1 MWAVVPLKGFAS
13 AKQRLAGVLN
23 DGERQRLAQ
32 AMIADVLAVLSAH
45 PDISGVVLVA
55 DEPAAEW
62 LARYH
67 DVTLLREAELGVRGL
82 NPILTAALDRLAQR
96 GVDEAIVMHG
106 DVPLLSAADIDTL
119 LRAHRRRAA
128 DGAVGVTDREGVG
141 TNALVLRLPLAWP
154 LAFGADS
161 WRQHQRNAEAAG
173 IRLTAVD
180 APGLQH
186 DVDLPADLLE
196 VEQAQDAETAANT
209 RRLLAGFSAGAGTPP
224 GSRK

>member
-13 AKQRLAGVLN
+13 AKQRLAGVL
-23 DGERQRLAQ
+23 DDSERQRLAQ

-82 NPILTAALDRLAQR
+82 NAILSAALDRLARQ
-96 GVDEAIVMHG
+96 GVDEVMVLHG
-106 DVPLLSAADIDTL
+106 DVPLVSSADIDIL
-119 LRAHRRRAA
+119 LQAHRRQAA
-128 DGAVGVTDREGVG
+128 DGAVGVTDRDGVG
-141 TNALVLRLPLAWP
+141 TNALVVRLPLAWP
-154 LAFGADS
+154 LAFGIGS

-173 IRLTAVD
+173 VRLTAVD

-186 DVDLPADLLE
+186 DVDLPADLLAI
-196 VEQAQDAETAANT
+196 QRAQDAGTAANT
-209 RRLLAGFSAGAGTPP
+209 RRLLAGFDRGLDTPSGP
-224 GSRK
+224 RI